1 MSLLNYQEQFL
12 KYKDILIEEIIQEFG
27 EQYRK
32 ATIEGINSHI
42 IILQSN
48 PLDNYTY
55 LCNHAK
61 NIKFTDRYMI
71 KERYRKLQKI
81 KEKSRNELMDEF
93 KWFISVFFKIDKNV
107 LDQKDSE
114 ELVSLFANQNFDE
127 SYIDSYNSQNMN
139 LLNRVDTP
147 GVIKES
153 VLNDQRI
160 LKEKLAKLGIIID
173 EQFIHRVDGFI
184 KKRELEKEGYYRRI
198 LQSDFSYNRELYELM
213 QETDPGILF
222 YMSFYQEPNRGIFT
236 LSGGKKIK
244 YIFYPVVRQ
253 INQNFKA
260 LDTTFVH
267 EIVHTIEK
275 EGKYSIIDEII
286 VQKAAINITKRLHE
300 NGIFIFDNKEDYLIE
315 GNCKYEVLFPL
326 IDPILLNYYDLLKN
340 TLINGSFY
348 SLNEAFGESWNK
360 FLQELEMIYATY
372 QDISS
377 RNQKFTWE
385 TNLSNLNKYME
396 EMSEFYQ
403 KGGKH
408 V

>member
-1 MSLLNYQEQFL
+1 MAALDFQKQFS

-27 EQYRK
+27 EEYRDIF
-32 ATIEGINSHI
+32 IERINGHT

-48 PLDNYTY
+48 PLDDYTY
-55 LCNHAK
+55 LCNHAE

-107 LDQKDSE
+107 LEEKDSE
-114 ELVSLFANQNFDE
+114 ELISLFTNQNFDE
-127 SYIDSYNSQNMN
+127 SYIDSYNSHNMN
-139 LLNRVDTP
+139 LLNRMDTP
-147 GVIKES
+147 EVIKES

-160 LKEKLAKLGIIID
+160 LKEKLEKFGIIID
-173 EQFIHRVDGFI
+173 ENFLHQVDGFI
-184 KKRELEKEGYYRRI
+184 EKRELEKEGYYRRI

-213 QETDPGILF
+213 QERDPRILF
-222 YMSFYQEPNRGIFT
+222 YMSFYQDPNRGIFT

-260 LDTTFVH
+260 LDTTFIH

-315 GNCKYEVLFPL
+315 GNCGYEVLFPL
-326 IDPILLNYYDLLKN
+326 IEPILLNYYELLKN
-340 TLINGSFY
+340 TLINGNFY
-348 SLNEAFGESWNK
+348 SLNEVFGESWHK

-372 QDISS
+372 QDMGL
-377 RNQKFTWE
+377 RNQKFIWE
-385 TNLSNLNKYME
+385 TDLSNLNKYMA
-396 EMSEFYQ
+396 EMDDFYHR
-403 KGGKH
+403 GGKH

>member
-1 MSLLNYQEQFL
+1 
-12 KYKDILIEEIIQEFG
+12 
-27 EQYRK
+27 
-32 ATIEGINSHI
+32 
-42 IILQSN
+42 
-48 PLDNYTY
+48 
-55 LCNHAK
+55 
-61 NIKFTDRYMI
+61 MI

-107 LDQKDSE
+107 LDKKDSE
-114 ELVSLFANQNFDE
+114 ELLSLFTNQNFDE
-127 SYIDSYNSQNMN
+127 SYIDSYNSHNMN
-139 LLNRVDTP
+139 LLNRTDTP
-147 GVIKES
+147 EVIKES

-160 LKEKLAKLGIIID
+160 LKEQLEKFGIIID
-173 EQFIHRVDGFI
+173 ENFLHQVDGFI
-184 KKRELEKEGYYRRI
+184 EKRKLEKEGYYRRI

-315 GNCKYEVLFPL
+315 GNCKYEALFPL

-348 SLNEAFGESWNK
+348 SLNEVFGESWNK